1 MIRLFVGLDLPF
13 ALRERLAA
21 IEVGLPGFRWV
32 PEENLHLTLRFIGEV
47 DEDVANDLHDA
58 LTAVRGTPFPAA
70 IAGSGIFETGDR
82 PHTFYASV
90 EKTDAL
96 TRLQGKIESALVRAG
111 QEPEGRKFTPHIT
124 LAKLRDTPAS
134 RLQPFLAAHAL
145 LRDEWMVEHFTL
157 FSSQLGSGD
166 PVYTAEADYP
176 LAS

>member
-1 MIRLFVGLDLPF
+1 MIRLFVGLDLPED
-13 ALRERLAA
+13 LRDRLAA
-21 IEVGLPGFRWV
+21 VGVGLPGMHWV
-32 PEENLHLTLRFIGEV
+32 PEDNLHLTLRFIGEV

-58 LTAVRGTPFPAA
+58 LSGIHAAPFPLT
-70 IAGSGIFETGDR
+70 ITGTGIFETGHR

-96 TRLQGKIESALVRAG
+96 SRLQNKIESVLVRAG

-134 RLQPFLAAHAL
+134 RLHDFLSSSAL
-145 LRDEWMVEHFTL
+145 LHDEWTVEYFTL
-157 FSSQLGSGD
+157 FSSQLGAGD

-176 LAS
+176 LSP